1 MKKIYKLSYSN
12 KFFAFFILLI
22 QLAVLYFGFL
32 WFHSGALIYASYA
45 LSAVL
50 LVWEINRT
58 EEPTFKLTWVLLIA
72 VIPVFGALLYLF
84 LQMSGKTM
92 SLGIRA
98 GLERAR
104 KHTELCLP
112 QDEAVMQRISLHS
125 KETEGFVKYLRKNGG
140 SPAFCG
146 TSAQYFDEGE
156 KILNAMKHEIESA
169 KDFIFMEFFIIDP
182 RGRLWND
189 FLTLLQKKANE
200 GVEVRI
206 LYDGM
211 GCMGLLPRN
220 YPAKMKNKSLTF
232 KIFAPAQP
240 LLSTYQNNRDHRKIL
255 IVDGRCV
262 FTGGINLADEYA
274 NYIERF
280 GYWKDNGV
288 KLTGAAAAG
297 FTGMFLE
304 MWNFDNPDSEN
315 YEKYIKASKQYAT
328 QDSGIVVPF
337 GDSPLDDVSVG
348 KRAYIELLNTARKY
362 AHITSPYLVIDNE
375 MYEAM
380 KYAAQRGV
388 DVKLILPHIPDK
400 VYAFWLARTY
410 YPELLEAGIKIYEYT
425 PGFIHAKMS
434 VCDDERAIIGTI
446 NHDYRSLYLHYECAA
461 FIENLPAVLDA
472 EEDFQNTLRQS
483 EEITLERYKSFPWYT
498 RLLGR
503 TIRLVA
509 PLL

>member
-1 MKKIYKLSYSN
+1 MYSN
-12 KFFAFFILLI
+12 KFFAFFILII
-22 QLAVLYFGFL
+22 QVAVLYISFQ
-32 WFHSGALIYASYA
+32 WFTDSRLLFYSSYA

-50 LVWEINRT
+50 LLWEINRT
-58 EEPTFKLTWVLLIA
+58 EEPTYKLTWVLLIA
-72 VIPVFGALLYLF
+72 LIPVFGALLYLF
-84 LQMSGKTM
+84 IQLSGKSM

-98 GLERAR
+98 GLDRAR
-104 KHTELCLP
+104 KHTKKCLV
-112 QDEAVMQRISLHS
+112 QDEEVMRSIALHN
-125 KETEGFVKYLRKNGG
+125 KESEGFVKYLREYGG
-140 SPAFCG
+140 SPAFGG
-146 TSAQYFDEGE
+146 TSVQYFDDGE

-169 KDFIFMEFFIIDP
+169 KKFIFMEFFIIDP
-182 RGRLWND
+182 RGKLWND
-189 FLTLLQKKANE
+189 FLALLKKKASE
-200 GVEVRI
+200 GVEVRV

-220 YPAKMKNKSLTF
+220 YPAKTKENNMKF
-232 KIFAPAQP
+232 KIFSPAQP

-255 IVDGRCV
+255 VVDGRTA

-280 GYWKDNGV
+280 GHWKDNGI
-288 KLTGAAAAG
+288 KLTGSAVAG

-304 MWNFDNPDSEN
+304 MWNFDNPDSED
-315 YEKYIKASKQYAT
+315 YDKYISASEKYAT
-328 QDSGIVVPF
+328 NDTGFVVPF

-348 KRAYIELLNTARKY
+348 QRAYIENLNTARKY

-388 DVKLILPHIPDK
+388 DVKLILPHVPDK
-400 VYAFWLARTY
+400 IYAFWLARTY

-461 FIENLPAVLDA
+461 FMANVPAVLDA
-472 EEDFQNTLRQS
+472 EGDFQRTLEKS
-483 EEITLERYKSFPWYT
+483 EEITMEKYKKFSWYS

-503 TIRLVA
+503 MIRLVA